1 MMFLY
6 ITLLTVSEYFEI
18 LPYLIIGLG
27 VSTFIVSAVGFIT
40 AGMESRPGLIAYALI
55 MICLT
60 LGIFGKFNMNFYKTL
75 RFLISRNFSFRCC
88 FCHDGSQICDYD

>member
-40 AGMESRPGLIAYALI
+40 AGMESRIGLRVYALI
-55 MICLT
+55 MILLT
-60 LGIFGKFNMNFYKTL
+60 LGIFGKVDK
-75 RFLISRNFSFRCC
+75 FR
-88 FCHDGSQICDYD
+88 